1 MLTRSASTYFGDST
15 GEEEST
21 SVNMADEGAS
31 KIDPE
36 NIVDIKYD
44 DLPEELRQAFEAQL
58 KQWEEEARRKL
69 ISCYERNPQGVIE
82 REKSVMPVL
91 SSTTSST
98 SMSNVS
104 DLPSDFV
111 KLMDA
116 LAKKYDESQQFIQ
129 NSLIGIGEKIQ
140 SLEKGEWV
148 DKSYSTKTL
157 NPSSSAAPTSTSQ
170 SLYSMPSVRI
180 TGVSDTR
187 GGGGE

>member
-1 MLTRSASTYFGDST
+1 
-15 GEEEST
+15 
-21 SVNMADEGAS
+21 
-31 KIDPE
+31 
-36 NIVDIKYD
+36 
-44 DLPEELRQAFEAQL
+44 
-58 KQWEEEARRKL
+58 
-69 ISCYERNPQGVIE
+69 
-82 REKSVMPVL
+82 
-91 SSTTSST
+91 
-98 SMSNVS
+98 MSNVS

-170 SLYSMPSVRI
+170 SLYSMPSNYFAGQSPPPCSDL
-180 TGVSDTR
+180 TGMAEPIRLVQWWPAQQHQHHLCQLFLR
-187 GGGGE
+187 LVLAEQMNW